1 MQTKRFTPRPRAAR
15 VTLGGRSILAPIM
28 NPTAL
33 LTLTAALLLA
43 PPARAVLSGTKNI
56 PGDYATLDAAITDR
70 NAQGVDT
77 GGVTLNLLAGNPET
91 APVGGYVIGGT
102 GSLVLTTSSAANPV
116 AIIGNGNTITAN
128 ASLTAGSTTDAIFKL
143 VGADW
148 ITLNGFTMQENSA
161 NTTTLAANTMTEW
174 GVALLHVSTA
184 DGAQNN
190 TIQNNTITLNRSY
203 ANTFGIYSNNRHSPA
218 QRLVRAGA
226 QKANSYQSPQT
237 LKP

>member
-15 VTLGGRSILAPIM
+15 VTLGGRSILATIM

-43 PPARAVLSGTKNI
+43 LPARAVLSGTKNI
-56 PGDYATLDAAITDR
+56 PGDYATLDAAITDL

-148 ITLNGFTMQENSA
+148 ITLSGFTMQENSA
-161 NTTTLAANTMTEW
+161 NTMTE
-174 GVALLHVSTA
+174 
-184 DGAQNN
+184 
-190 TIQNNTITLNRSY
+190 
-203 ANTFGIYSNNRHSPA
+203 
-218 QRLVRAGA
+218 
-226 QKANSYQSPQT
+226 
-237 LKP
+237 